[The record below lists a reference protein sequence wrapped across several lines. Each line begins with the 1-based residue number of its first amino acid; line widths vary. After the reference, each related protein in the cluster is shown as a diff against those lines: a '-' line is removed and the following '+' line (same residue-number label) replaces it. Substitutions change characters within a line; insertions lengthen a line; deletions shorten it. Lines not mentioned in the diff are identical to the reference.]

1 MTQVFRNK
9 QSHHAAVSWGIWLAF
24 QHFRYSGQWTS
35 HSAGHSNNG
44 AEEILIR
51 LVGGP
56 LAVESYVHSLGIS
69 AIQVRY
75 SERNLDGGA
84 NSQSRSPPKTV
95 VITDPY
101 ATPDPRFSTGSGST
115 NVGAGCSRHSTGTYN
130 HRATRVPSHPVWPKA
145 SCTLIGAYVRSTS
158 ALAIWRESKIFFA
171 ACLT

>member
-1 MTQVFRNK
+1 
-9 QSHHAAVSWGIWLAF
+9 
-24 QHFRYSGQWTS
+24 
-35 HSAGHSNNG
+35 
-44 AEEILIR
+44 LIR
-51 LVGGP
+51 LVGCP

-75 SERNLDGGA
+75 SERNLDGKSKLPIEIA
-84 NSQSRSPPKTV
+84 AEEV
-95 VITDPY
+95 VITHPY

-145 SCTLIGAYVRSTS
+145 SCTLIGAYVWLTS